1 MKKITICLFL
11 LATAFGMK
19 AQEKEN
25 QKEVGVQFSSL
36 NSFGLTYK
44 SGTSK
49 SLWRYNVLAA
59 RLGNIDHNFENDT
72 FDQSHNSFNI
82 SASIGKEYRKEIAT
96 NLEFRYGVDISFDY
110 NYNKNRNGP
119 LLLNNFYAKRQAY
132 SPGVNAV
139 IGLNYVIN
147 DKLVIG
153 AEILPNVQYSFGE
166 VERLDNGTV
175 YKGDLREWNFGLNS
189 NSARLSVAYRF

>member
-1 MKKITICLFL
+1 MFL
-11 LATAFGMK
+11 LAAAFGMN

-25 QKEVGVQFSSL
+25 QKEVGIQFSNL

-49 SLWRYNVLAA
+49 NLWRYNVLTA
-59 RLGNIDHNFENDT
+59 GVGSIDRDFENNNL
-72 FDQSHNSFNI
+72 DQSYDTFNI
-82 SASIGKEYRKEIAT
+82 SASIGKEYRKEIAA
-96 NLEFRYGVDISFDY
+96 NLEFRSGFDVSFSY
-110 NYNKNRNGP
+110 STYKSQNGP

-147 DKLVIG
+147 TKLVIG
-153 AEILPNVQYSFGE
+153 AEILPSLQYVFGNI
-166 VERLDNGTV
+166 ERLESGTI

-189 NSARLSVAYRF
+189 NAARLSVAYRF